1 MSIAVA
7 LHILAAV
14 IWVGGI
20 FFALLIL
27 RPAAGALEAP
37 VRLPLWGRVFGRF
50 FPWVWAAVILLPIS
64 GYWMIMKGW
73 GGFAGLPLYLHL
85 MQGIGWLMILLYL
98 HLWFAPYRRLKKAIA
113 AGDYSDGAR
122 QLNQI
127 RVLVMVNLILGLLNV
142 AVGASGRYW

>member
-14 IWVGGI
+14 IWVGGM

>member
-14 IWVGGI
+14 IWVGGM

-37 VRLPLWGRVFGRF
+37 VRLPLWGRLFGRF